1 MTLDPQASL
10 ITYIYNLLTTDATL
24 ISNMGG
30 TVRLSLT
37 WAPPDCAFP
46 YLVHRIDL
54 SNVSDYSPIR
64 RGTYYLDIWSNSPST
79 SECLTIRKRLMELLD
94 NLTFSTTEIDSVA
107 MWRQTDRFVAE
118 ESEEIWHYAI
128 QMNMRIRV
136 AADISSE
143 LHRMDSE
150 TG

>member
-46 YLVHRIDL
+46 YLVNRIDM

-64 RGTYYLDIWSNSPST
+64 RGTFYIDIWSDSPSA
-79 SECLTIRKRLMELLD
+79 SEALIIRKRLMELLD
-94 NLTFSTTEIDSVA
+94 NLTFSTAEVDSVA
-107 MWRQTDRFVAE
+107 MWRQTDGFVP
-118 ESEEIWHYAI
+118 ESTEGIWHYAI
-128 QMNMRIRV
+128 QMNMRITVLSDVSGTIYR
-136 AADISSE
+136 
-143 LHRMDSE
+143 
-150 TG
+150 